1 MSALTRAARGQGCTV
16 WLPGCQFD
24 RAETVVLA
32 HLRLPGFC
40 GVGQKPADWLAA
52 HCCASC
58 HDICDGRRHIDGMTR
73 TEIQLAHA
81 VGVFRTLARL
91 AETGRIK
98 IG

>member
-1 MSALTRAARGQGCTV
+1 MSAALRKAARGQSCTV
-16 WLPGCQFD
+16 WLPGCHFD

-52 HCCASC
+52 HCCFAC
-58 HDICDGRRHIDGMTR
+58 HQHVDFRQTLPGYTR
-73 TEIQLAHA
+73 EQIRLAHA

-91 AETGRIK
+91 IEQGRVRV
-98 IG
+98 

>member
-16 WLPGCQFD
+16 WLPGCHFD

-40 GVGQKPADWLAA
+40 GVGQKPPDWMGA
-52 HCCASC
+52 HACGSC
-58 HDICDGRRHIDGMTR
+58 HDLCDGRKRIEGMTR
-73 TEIQLAHA
+73 AEIQLAHA

-91 AETGRIK
+91 IEMGEVRV
-98 IG
+98 